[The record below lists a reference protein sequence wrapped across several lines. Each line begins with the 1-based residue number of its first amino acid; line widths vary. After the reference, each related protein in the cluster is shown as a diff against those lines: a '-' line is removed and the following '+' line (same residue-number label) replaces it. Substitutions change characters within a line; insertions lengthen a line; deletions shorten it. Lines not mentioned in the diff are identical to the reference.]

1 MLIAHFNKA
10 SLGSHQTPAPMKKT
24 FVFPVIAAFLA
35 ALLAFSSVASAMGSR
50 PIAHWHGSNGT
61 LWTAGSNWSSD
72 SGGTIPVNVSTNDD
86 IVFSATSS
94 SNSSATD
101 LGRDWTISTL
111 TINSTDPVG
120 IGGGNLTIDGGAGGL
135 FYPTTTDAIT
145 TQSAAGNV
153 TISAPLTLNGT
164 ATTFAIENQNTTI
177 ASVSTSNGL
186 VKTGNGS
193 LTLTGNSTYAGNT
206 TISAGTLQIGA
217 GGTSGAIS
225 SSSNITNNANLVF
238 NRSDAT
244 TYGGLISGT
253 GNVTKS
259 STGTLTL
266 SGNNTYTG
274 GTTLAGG
281 TLSLGSAFA
290 IGTSGNI
297 SFSGGSLQFTAN
309 NTTDYS
315 ARFSQDV
322 NQAYAIDTSDEYIT
336 LFSALTSDGG
346 SLTKQGAGILVLTG
360 TNTYTGNTSIIS
372 GTLVVSENS
381 SLADS
386 TNVSVATGATYQVDA
401 TDTIGS
407 IAGNGTI
414 ILNGYSLT
422 AGGSN
427 STTTFS
433 GMMRDEPGYPGSFTK
448 AGAGTL
454 TLSGNNTYTGGTT
467 LAGGTLSL
475 GSNEALGTIGT
486 LRFSGGSLQFT
497 ANNTTDYSA
506 RFSQDVNQAYAIDT
520 NGQNISLAS
529 ELTSAGGS
537 LTKQGTGT
545 LTLNGS
551 INSYTGNT
559 TIDSGTLLV
568 SGRLADSSNVSVATG
583 ATYELGT
590 TDTIGSIAGNGTINI
605 YSYKLTAGGA
615 NASTTFGGV
624 LAGTG
629 SFTKAGTGT
638 LTLSGN
644 NTYTGGTTLAGGTLS
659 LGSNE
664 AVGTEGT
671 LRFSGGSLQFT
682 ANNTTDYSAR
692 FSQDVNQAYA
702 IDTNG
707 QNITL
712 ANVLTSDGGSLTKQG
727 TGTLTLTG
735 NNTYTGSTT
744 IDAGALQIG
753 NGSDS
758 ASISQSSTG
767 YLGFDI
773 GSNGTASVSTGGTWT
788 TTGDLFVGY
797 AGNGN
802 LTVSGGTV
810 SNVNG
815 VIGFIGEDVEADIT
829 GSNGIVT
836 ISGGNWTNSGSLT
849 VGSGGTGSLIVSGG
863 NVSNVNGAIGYE
875 SSATISGGNWTN
887 SGNLNIAANANS
899 TLTITGGL
907 VTVAGTLTKM
917 PAGKINLNAGGT
929 LSIGAGGTTGELNT
943 NGAFTYNGTLIFNRT
958 NGYTYSGNLGGSGS
972 LIKEGSNALILTGT
986 NTYTGTTTISSG
998 TLQIGNS
1005 ALTGSISSSSN
1016 IINNANLDFKSS
1028 NNQTY
1033 GGQIS
1038 GSGALNKRQGGTLIL
1053 SGNNTY
1059 TGDTTIHA
1067 GTLQIGDGGTSGSLV
1082 SNVSGGA
1089 LAFNRSDSST
1099 YGGVF
1104 SGSTLTK
1111 LGAGALTLSGNNTY
1125 TGTTTISAGTL
1136 QIGAG
1141 GTSGA
1146 ITSNIINNA
1155 ALVFN
1160 RSDASTYSGAISG
1173 TGPVTKSG
1181 AGTLSLTGSN
1191 TYSGSTTISAGTLQI
1206 GAGGTSGAIS
1216 NSSNITNN
1224 AALVFNRSNAYTYAG
1239 SISGTGT
1246 VTQSGAGTLTLASTN
1261 TYSGA
1266 TTISAGTLQIGDGGT
1281 SGSLTSNIT
1290 NNAALVFDRS
1300 DATNYAGSISGT
1312 GAVTKSGAGTL
1323 TLSGANNYSGGTTV
1337 SAGTLA
1343 GTTASLQGA
1352 IANNAVVNFDQ
1363 ATNGNYAG
1371 AMSASGTLVK
1381 TGIGTV
1387 TLSGVNNYSGG
1398 TTVSAGTLAGT
1409 TASLQGAIANNA
1421 VVNFDQATNGNYAGV
1436 MSGNGSLVKS
1446 GIGTVTLTGANNYS
1460 GGTTVSAG
1468 TLAGTTA
1475 SLQQAIVNNAVVNF
1489 DQATNGTYAG
1499 VLSGS
1504 GSLVKTGSG
1513 VVTLSGNN
1521 TYTGGTQLDG
1531 GALEALHANAI
1542 GNGALTLSSG
1552 TLAVG
1557 NTANPNLALTGMTD
1571 LVWSSS
1577 NAAISLAH
1585 GGNITISGNFSNG
1598 GNTGNRTF
1606 DFGIGQS
1613 LQLGNNT
1620 LVSFGATNFS
1630 ASNFVAAISGSN
1642 LLSGTFQILGNSLVY
1657 NLQGGKTSG
1666 NVIDNSGPYDTPT
1679 WVDFTVNG
1687 NTGNGTVITAGGNNT
1702 IRDLAFTNN
1711 GNLAI
1716 QAGYSLTLSQGQV
1729 GVENGFSVVSGGALA
1744 TPGNFNKTGAGEL
1757 DVQSTLSVNGTASID
1772 AGLLSVNGNLTANSV
1787 AVNSGAIL
1795 GGSGTIFAPVTVS
1808 GTLAPGNSPGTLS
1821 MASLA
1826 LTPTAVTDIEIE
1838 SLTNFDRLVVGGA
1851 ATVDGT
1857 LNVIPYNG
1865 NPLAYGQQYSFLAA
1879 SGGIS
1884 GEFDT
1889 ITAPATFRGRFLNLG
1904 TTGILLIAPDFYTQV
1919 AVTPNQ
1925 QNAAKALDSFIA
1937 ATSGD
1942 RETVSIALDLQTAE
1956 QFPSAFN
1963 QIMPGFYESLANIAI
1978 EQAFAQTQMLNQR
1991 ISSVRLGAAGFQAI
2005 GGISQ
2010 PLLHDKNGKSAA
2022 EAKDASP
2029 IVESAI
2035 ATNWNSWA
2043 LGTGMFSR
2051 STNLG
2056 SLQNY
2061 NNDAGGFL
2069 VGADYRWSENFVTG
2083 LYGGYD
2089 YSYAEYNGGGSTK
2102 GNSFSFGTY
2111 ASYAK
2116 DGYYADA
2123 VIGGGYTGFQTKR
2136 SIEFSTIDRTA
2147 SADPNSG
2154 QFTAGLNLGKDFEV
2168 GKFTLGPIVG
2178 AQYTYAGIGS
2188 FTESGAESLDLSLGQ
2203 QNANSL
2209 RSTLGGRIAYTWN
2222 LNQKIAL
2229 IPEVRMFWQHEFLNN
2244 PRNINASLD
2253 GGNGAA
2259 FDFETTDPYRDSV
2272 FAGAGVT
2279 AQFGERW
2286 NASLFY
2292 NVNFGSQTY
2301 QSNMVSAGLNF
2312 SF

>member
-1 MLIAHFNKA
+1 
-10 SLGSHQTPAPMKKT
+10 MKKT

-35 ALLAFSSVASAMGSR
+35 ALLAFSSFASAMGSR
-50 PIAHWHGSNGT
+50 PIAHWRGSNGT

-86 IVFSATSS
+86 IVFSATGS

-120 IGGGNLTIDGGAGGL
+120 IGGGNLTIDGGAGGFL
-135 FYPTTTDAIT
+135 YPTTTTAIT

-225 SSSNITNNANLVF
+225 SSSNITNNANLAF
-238 NRSDAT
+238 NRSNNS
-244 TYGGLISGT
+244 TYSGTISGT
-253 GNVTKS
+253 GSVTKN
-259 STGTLTL
+259 GAGVLTL
-266 SGNNTYTG
+266 SRNNTYTG

-297 SFSGGSLQFTAN
+297 SFSGGSLQFTAY

-336 LFSALTSDGG
+336 LSSALTSDGG
-346 SLTKQGAGILVLTG
+346 SLTKQGAGTLVLTG
-360 TNTYTGNTSIIS
+360 TNTYTGNTAIIS

-386 TNVSVATGATYQVDA
+386 SNVSVATGATYQVDE

-414 ILNGYSLT
+414 NLNQRSLT

-433 GMMRDEPGYPGSFTK
+433 GVMLETDDQFPGSFTK

-486 LRFSGGSLQFT
+486 ISFSGGILQFT
-497 ANNTTDYSA
+497 ANNTIDYSA
-506 RFSQDVNQAYAIDT
+506 RFSQASNQAYAIDT

-529 ELTSAGGS
+529 NLTSVGGS
-537 LTKQGTGT
+537 LTKQGAGT
-545 LTLNGS
+545 LTLTGT
-551 INSYTGNT
+551 NSYTGNT
-559 TIDSGTLLV
+559 SIHSGTLLV
-568 SGRLADSSNVSVATG
+568 SGLLADSSNVSVATG
-583 ATYELGT
+583 ATYELGA

-605 YSYKLTAGGA
+605 YSYNLTAGAA

-664 AVGTEGT
+664 ALGTEGT
-671 LRFSGGSLQFT
+671 LRFNGGSLQFT

-707 QNITL
+707 QNISL

-758 ASISQSSTG
+758 ASISQSSIG
-767 YLGFDI
+767 YLGFDS
-773 GSNGTASVSTGGTWT
+773 GSNGTATVATGGTWT

-797 AGNGN
+797 AGNGT

-815 VIGFIGEDVEADIT
+815 EIGAMGGDFNNTFAGSNGIVTISGGNWTNSGDLTVGAYGNGTLTVSGGTVSNVNSVIGSIGRDSNNDWA

-849 VGSGGTGSLIVSGG
+849 VGRDGIGTLTVSGG
-863 NVSNVNGAIGYE
+863 NVSSASASIGNDSTAI
-875 SSATISGGNWTN
+875 ISGGNWTN
-887 SGNLNIAANANS
+887 SGNFYVSGHTNN
-899 TLTITGGL
+899 TLTINGGL
-907 VTVAGTLTKM
+907 LTVGGTLYR
-917 PAGKINLNAGGT
+917 GNGNINHINLNAGGT
-929 LSIGAGGTTGELNT
+929 LSIGALEGNL
-943 NGAFTYNGTLIFNRT
+943 AYNGTLVFNST
-958 NGYTYSGNLGGSGS
+958 GTYTYAGNLGGSGS
-972 LIKEGSNALILTGT
+972 LIKQGSNALILTGT
-986 NTYTGTTTISSG
+986 NTYNGTTTINAG
-998 TLQIGNS
+998 TLQIGNNS
-1005 ALTGSISSSSN
+1005 SPGSLVSN
-1016 IINNANLDFKSS
+1016 IINNAILDFKSS

-1059 TGDTTIHA
+1059 TGNTTIYA
-1067 GTLQIGDGGTSGSLV
+1067 GTLQIGNGGTSGSLV
-1082 SNVSGGA
+1082 SNVSGGP
-1089 LAFNRSDSST
+1089 LVFNRSDSST

-1104 SGSTLTK
+1104 SGTTLTK
-1111 LGAGALTLSGNNTY
+1111 LGAGTLTLTGNNTNS
-1125 TGTTTISAGTL
+1125 GATTISAGTL

-1239 SISGTGT
+1239 IISGNGT
-1246 VTQSGAGTLTLASTN
+1246 VTQSGAGTLSLASTN
-1261 TYSGA
+1261 TYSG
-1266 TTISAGTLQIGDGGT
+1266 
-1281 SGSLTSNIT
+1281 
-1290 NNAALVFDRS
+1290 
-1300 DATNYAGSISGT
+1300 
-1312 GAVTKSGAGTL
+1312 
-1323 TLSGANNYSGGTTV
+1323 
-1337 SAGTLA
+1337 
-1343 GTTASLQGA
+1343 
-1352 IANNAVVNFDQ
+1352 
-1363 ATNGNYAG
+1363 
-1371 AMSASGTLVK
+1371 
-1381 TGIGTV
+1381 
-1387 TLSGVNNYSGG
+1387 
-1398 TTVSAGTLAGT
+1398 
-1409 TASLQGAIANNA
+1409 
-1421 VVNFDQATNGNYAGV
+1421 
-1436 MSGNGSLVKS
+1436 
-1446 GIGTVTLTGANNYS
+1446 
-1460 GGTTVSAG
+1460 
-1468 TLAGTTA
+1468 
-1475 SLQQAIVNNAVVNF
+1475 
-1489 DQATNGTYAG
+1489 
-1499 VLSGS
+1499 
-1504 GSLVKTGSG
+1504 
-1513 VVTLSGNN
+1513 
-1521 TYTGGTQLDG
+1521 GTQLNG
-1531 GALEALHANAI
+1531 GVLEALHANAL
-1542 GNGALTLSSG
+1542 GNGRLTLSSG

-1557 NTANPNLALTGMTD
+1557 NTANPNLSLSGITD

-1585 GGNITISGNFSNG
+1585 GGNITNSGNFSNG

-1606 DFGIGQS
+1606 DFGTGQS

-1642 LLSGTFQILGNSLVY
+1642 LLSGTFQILGNLLVY

-1716 QAGYSLTLSQGQV
+1716 QTGYSLTLSQGQV
-1729 GVENGFSVVSGGALA
+1729 AVENGSSVVSGGALA

-1821 MASLA
+1821 MGSLA

-1838 SLTNFDRLVVGGA
+1838 SLTNFDRLVIGGA

-1865 NPLAYGQQYSFLAA
+1865 NPLAYGQQYSFLTAG
-1879 SGGIS
+1879 GGIS

-1904 TTGILLIAPDFYTQV
+1904 KTGILLIAPDSYTRV

-1925 QNAAKALDSFIA
+1925 REVAKALDSFIP

-1942 RETVSIALDLQTAE
+1942 QQTVSIALDLQTAE
-1956 QFPSAFN
+1956 QYPTAFE
-1963 QIMPGFYESLANIAI
+1963 QIMPDFYESLANIAI

-1991 ISSVRLGAAGFQAI
+1991 INSVRLGAAGFQAI

-2022 EAKDASP
+2022 DAKDASP
-2029 IVESAI
+2029 IVESAT
-2035 ATNWNSWA
+2035 ATNWNAWA

-2056 SLQNY
+2056 SVDNY

-2069 VGADYRWSENFVTG
+2069 VGSDYRWSENFVTG

-2089 YSYAEYNGGGSTK
+2089 YSYTEYNGGGSTK

-2136 SIEFSTIDRTA
+2136 SIAFGTIDRTA

-2154 QFTAGLNLGKDFEV
+2154 QFTAGLNLGKDLEV

-2188 FTESGAESLDLSLGQ
+2188 FTESGAESLGLSLGQ

-2209 RSTLGGRIAYTWN
+2209 RSTLGGRAAYTWN

-2244 PRNINASLD
+2244 PRTINASLD
-2253 GGNGAA
+2253 GGIGAS
-2259 FDFETTDPYRDSV
+2259 FDYETTDPYRNSV

>member
-1 MLIAHFNKA
+1 V
-10 SLGSHQTPAPMKKT
+10 T
-24 FVFPVIAAFLA
+24 F
-35 ALLAFSSVASAMGSR
+35 SGDTSN
-50 PIAHWHGSNGT
+50 NGT
-61 LWTAGSNWSSD
+61 DVIVGDTGIGSLSIDGGSSLSNTTGIVGNQTGSTGTVTV
-72 SGGTIPVNVSTNDD
+72 SGGNWTN
-86 IVFSATSS
+86 S
-94 SNSSATD
+94 
-101 LGRDWTISTL
+101 STL
-111 TINSTDPVG
+111 TIGSAGNGTL
-120 IGGGNLTIDGGAGGL
+120 NLTGNGTVFVGSGL
-135 FYPTTTDAIT
+135 VSLANT
-145 TQSAAGNV
+145 SG
-153 TISAPLTLNGT
+153 TIGTLNLGNGT
-164 ATTFAIENQNTTI
+164 AAGTLSAATITGGSGTAVVNINQSGSYTLG
-177 ASVSTSNGL
+177 SNM
-186 VKTGNGS
+186 TGS
-193 LTLTGNSTYAGNT
+193 LSLNHIGTGTTTLTGT
-206 TISAGTLQIGA
+206 
-217 GGTSGAIS
+217 
-225 SSSNITNNANLVF
+225 
-238 NRSDAT
+238 
-244 TYGGLISGT
+244 
-253 GNVTKS
+253 
-259 STGTLTL
+259 
-266 SGNNTYTG
+266 NTYTG

-281 TLSLGSAFA
+281 TLSLGSSQAL
-290 IGTSGNI
+290 GTEGTI
-297 SFSGGSLQFTAN
+297 SFSGGSLQFTAY

-448 AGAGTL
+448 AGTGTL

-486 LRFSGGSLQFT
+486 LRFSGGILQFT
-497 ANNTTDYSA
+497 AYNTTDYSA

-520 NGQNISLAS
+520 SDEYITLFSA
-529 ELTSAGGS
+529 LTSDGGS

-545 LTLNGS
+545 LTLNGG

-559 TIDSGTLLV
+559 SIHSGTLLV
-568 SGRLADSSNVSVATG
+568 SGLLADSSNVSVATG
-583 ATYELGT
+583 ATYELGA

-605 YSYKLTAGGA
+605 YSYNLTAGGA

-671 LRFSGGSLQFT
+671 LSFSGGTLQFT

-753 NGSDS
+753 NASDS
-758 ASISQSSTG
+758 ASISNSSIG

-815 VIGFIGEDVEADIT
+815 VIGVMA
-829 GSNGIVT
+829 GSNGSVT

-849 VGSGGTGSLIVSGG
+849 IGSGGTGSLIVSGG

-887 SGNLNIAANANS
+887 SGNLYIAANANS

-943 NGAFTYNGTLIFNRT
+943 NGNFTYNGTLIFNRT

-972 LIKEGSNALILTGT
+972 LIKQGSNALILTGT
-986 NTYTGTTTISSG
+986 NTYNGTTTISSG

-1016 IINNANLDFKSS
+1016 IINNAILDFKSS

-1059 TGDTTIHA
+1059 TGDTMIYA
-1067 GTLQIGDGGTSGSLV
+1067 GTLQIGNGGTSGSLV
-1082 SNVSGGA
+1082 SNVSGGP
-1089 LAFNRSDSST
+1089 LVFNRSDSST

-1125 TGTTTISAGTL
+1125 TGGTI
-1136 QIGAG
+1136 
-1141 GTSGA
+1141 
-1146 ITSNIINNA
+1146 
-1155 ALVFN
+1155 
-1160 RSDASTYSGAISG
+1160 
-1173 TGPVTKSG
+1173 
-1181 AGTLSLTGSN
+1181 
-1191 TYSGSTTISAGTLQI
+1191 
-1206 GAGGTSGAIS
+1206 
-1216 NSSNITNN
+1216 
-1224 AALVFNRSNAYTYAG
+1224 
-1239 SISGTGT
+1239 
-1246 VTQSGAGTLTLASTN
+1246 
-1261 TYSGA
+1261 
-1266 TTISAGTLQIGDGGT
+1266 
-1281 SGSLTSNIT
+1281 
-1290 NNAALVFDRS
+1290 
-1300 DATNYAGSISGT
+1300 
-1312 GAVTKSGAGTL
+1312 
-1323 TLSGANNYSGGTTV
+1323 V

-1343 GTTASLQGA
+1343 GTTSSLQGA
-1352 IANNAVVNFDQ
+1352 IANSATVAFDQNTNGTYAGVMSGSGSLVKSGSGTVTLSGANSYGGGTTVNSGTLAGTTSSLQGAITNNAVVNFDQ
-1363 ATNGNYAG
+1363 AN
-1371 AMSASGTLVK
+1371 
-1381 TGIGTV
+1381 
-1387 TLSGVNNYSGG
+1387 
-1398 TTVSAGTLAGT
+1398 
-1409 TASLQGAIANNA
+1409 
-1421 VVNFDQATNGNYAGV
+1421 
-1436 MSGNGSLVKS
+1436 
-1446 GIGTVTLTGANNYS
+1446 
-1460 GGTTVSAG
+1460 
-1468 TLAGTTA
+1468 
-1475 SLQQAIVNNAVVNF
+1475 
-1489 DQATNGTYAG
+1489 NGTYAG
-1499 VLSGS
+1499 VLSGT

-1531 GALEALHANAI
+1531 GALEALHANAL

-1598 GNTGNRTF
+1598 GNTGNRTL
-1606 DFGIGQS
+1606 DFGTGQS

-1630 ASNFVAAISGSN
+1630 ASNFVATISGSN
-1642 LLSGTFQILGNSLVY
+1642 SLSGTFQILGNSLVY
-1657 NLQGGKTSG
+1657 NLQGGSASG

-1679 WVDFTVNG
+1679 WVDFTING

-1729 GVENGFSVVSGGALA
+1729 AVENGSSVVGGGTLA

-1838 SLTNFDRLVVGGA
+1838 SLTNFDRLVIGGA

-1904 TTGILLIAPDFYTQV
+1904 TTGFLLIAPDSYTRV

-1925 QNAAKALDSFIA
+1925 REVAKALDSFIP

-1942 RETVSIALDLQTAE
+1942 QQTVSIALDLQTAE
-1956 QFPSAFN
+1956 QYPTAFE

-1978 EQAFAQTQMLNQR
+1978 EQAFDQTQMLNQR
-1991 ISSVRLGAAGFQAI
+1991 INSVRLGAAGFQAI

-2029 IVESAI
+2029 IVESAT
-2035 ATNWNSWA
+2035 ATNWNAWA

-2136 SIEFSTIDRTA
+2136 SIAFGTIDRTA

-2209 RSTLGGRIAYTWN
+2209 RSTLGGRVAYTWN

-2244 PRNINASLD
+2244 PRNINSSLD
-2253 GGNGAA
+2253 GGSGPS
-2259 FDFETTDPYRDSV
+2259 FGYETTNPYRNSV

-2279 AQFGERW
+2279 AQFGK
-2286 NASLFY
+2286 NLSGSVFY
-2292 NVNFGSQTY
+2292 NINFGSQTY